1 MTSGQM
7 NQIIEDLKNKY
18 IQIALRKKYYDDDD
32 DDIKM
37 EQTIE
42 DLKNKD
48 IQIELRKKYYD
59 DMPSERKD
67 LWKKGPFESTLCY
80 CNRFTS
86 KKNKVLERH
95 IKKQNHQEFCVKI
108 KNEEKIIKEKNP
120 GYLFHDGEFLYK
132 NQFIKYYYFTTI
144 DILNNKQ

>member
-18 IQIALRKKYYDDDD
+18 IQIALRKKYYDD

-67 LWKKGPFESTLCY
+67 LWKKGPHESILCY
-80 CNRFTS
+80 CNRFYTKTS
-86 KKNKVLERH
+86 KVPERH
-95 IKKQNHQEFCVKI
+95 KKKKNHQEFCMKI
-108 KNEEKIIKEKNP
+108 ENEEKIIQEKNP
-120 GYLFHDGEFLYK
+120 EYILDDGEFLYK
-132 NQFIKYYYFTTI
+132 NQLIKYYYFTTT
-144 DILNNKQ
+144 DILHNK